1 MSDIG
6 RQYQSHVV
14 LFGNILDTSLEIRES
29 TVIKQRQRYWSAA
42 HCLCDTAKLE
52 DTDGLGQVYEAHAM
66 CSRMCLSRSYAP
78 QDSHK
83 EATCQPNGRDFR
95 KEESEE
101 DDIVA
106 GRRLVPASSRASIR
120 HYDSDTIEHSP
131 MTELYLYSTDNID
144 RDAASFIRP

>member
-1 MSDIG
+1 
-6 RQYQSHVV
+6 
-14 LFGNILDTSLEIRES
+14 
-29 TVIKQRQRYWSAA
+29 
-42 HCLCDTAKLE
+42 
-52 DTDGLGQVYEAHAM
+52 
-66 CSRMCLSRSYAP
+66 MCLSRSYAP

-131 MTELYLYSTDNID
+131 RTELYLYSTDNID